1 MYNALCCDISI
12 VVFPMFVEKFPPWT
26 VHTLEGM
33 SSEIITHRLNHI
45 SWGTV
50 GGQTQKIIQRCGKYR
65 YGQPFSQHDT
75 DVFLPRGQGFHYFP
89 SEMLVQQQMRQS
101 RCTTV
106 CTGRAKTRARAR
118 TSPASAR
125 TTKIGRAHV

>member
-75 DVFLPRGQGFHYFP
+75 DVFFHA
-89 SEMLVQQQMRQS
+89 
-101 RCTTV
+101 
-106 CTGRAKTRARAR
+106 GRASITSRPKCSSSNRCDNPGAR
-118 TSPASAR
+118 
-125 TTKIGRAHV
+125 

>member
-45 SWGTV
+45 GWGTV
-50 GGQTQKIIQRCGKYR
+50 GGQT
-65 YGQPFSQHDT
+65 
-75 DVFLPRGQGFHYFP
+75 
-89 SEMLVQQQMRQS
+89 
-101 RCTTV
+101 
-106 CTGRAKTRARAR
+106 
-118 TSPASAR
+118 
-125 TTKIGRAHV
+125 

>member
-1 MYNALCCDISI
+1 MYNALCCDVSI

-33 SSEIITHRLNHI
+33 SSEIITHRLDHI
-45 SWGTV
+45 GRGMV

-65 YGQPFSQHDT
+65 YGQSFFQHDA
-75 DVFLPRGQGFHYFP
+75 DVFLPRGQGFRYFP

-101 RCTTV
+101 RRTAIGLGNV
-106 CTGRAKTRARAR
+106 VQESGADNASGKT
-118 TSPASAR
+118 
-125 TTKIGRAHV
+125 

>member
-26 VHTLEGM
+26 VHTIEGM

-75 DVFLPRGQGFHYFP
+75 DVFLPRIGMYF
-89 SEMLVQQQMRQS
+89 
-101 RCTTV
+101 V
-106 CTGRAKTRARAR
+106 CF
-118 TSPASAR
+118 
-125 TTKIGRAHV
+125 

>member
-50 GGQTQKIIQRCGKYR
+50 GGQTRENNSTLRK
-65 YGQPFSQHDT
+65 
-75 DVFLPRGQGFHYFP
+75 
-89 SEMLVQQQMRQS
+89 VQ
-101 RCTTV
+101 V
-106 CTGRAKTRARAR
+106 RATLLS
-118 TSPASAR
+118 T
-125 TTKIGRAHV
+125 